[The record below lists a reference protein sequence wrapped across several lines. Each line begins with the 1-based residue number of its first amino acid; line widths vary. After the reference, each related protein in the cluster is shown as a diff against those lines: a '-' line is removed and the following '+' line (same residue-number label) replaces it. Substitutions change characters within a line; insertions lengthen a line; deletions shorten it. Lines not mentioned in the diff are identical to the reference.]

1 MADPVR
7 VILLLVTV
15 SFVLFSPCRAT
26 THWVVTEDGMIT
38 QQLDSVFN
46 LREPYNLIAVLGQ
59 ERSSQEV
66 NLLEESLRLQK
77 VSIEANEDKDTDLEQ
92 RFLETDPDCVAAGR
106 PLSEFEL
113 YISTALS
120 LEQKG
125 INPLD
130 HMKMKIGEVKKFR
143 QPNCSRALELTYS
156 IHAFDHLK
164 AVQERYNISSFPE
177 PELMYLLPSV
187 GSLENAGHMI
197 YKAIS
202 KNRTSWVLYNLA
214 AYYWRVKGRPEQVIE
229 CSRRALHL
237 SPQEHKNVALMNMA
251 NVLHRGHLSGDASVL
266 ADAALDG
273 DQEIDIVYFTLGNI
287 YAAIGEYNK
296 SSWCFGHTSRI
307 NPALGAA
314 EKRQHAVNCHQ
325 KLERA
330 LEAQHSSL
338 QRTLSELKDY
348 QTKQEYFL
356 ELQKKMLGIQRK
368 AEDQYEANLSYQ
380 KHRFLQEMGENP
392 RCEVSQLGSGTQFLM
407 CRRDGI
413 PETDVYG
420 QPFDDEKEIEVLD
433 ESRFQNNCVVF
444 PDGIYAAIGEY
455 NKSSWCFGHTS
466 RINPALGAAEKRQH
480 AVNCHQK
487 LERALEAQHSSL
499 QRTLSELKD
508 YQTKQEYFLE
518 LQKKMLGIQRKAED
532 QYEANLSYQKHRF
545 LQEMGEN
552 PRCEVSQLGSGTQF
566 LMCRRD
572 GIPET
577 DVYGQPFDDEKEIEV
592 LDESRFQNNCVVFPD
607 GDKNCLNLSGA
618 GGPAGPVE
626 HMTYSIPQDTVPL
639 TSLPDRMEQ
648 PSDSECARWKGI
660 NVSWK
665 EFAQRIVP
673 SGLNESLEALK
684 KNVGMPAD
692 YPNTNAPSCS
702 YRAPLFNG
710 NTGVDFIEGIAN
722 REYLPNVGCPIKLML
737 VFREYLDAQNLMGR
751 EFDYRVAYAMS
762 TKTDYKDIWLIY
774 SAAGI
779 YWRVHHDDTKA
790 IECLRRA
797 LFFAPADR
805 VNIPLTNMAMTMVDH
820 ERMEDAIQ
828 ILRMALVVDSMK
840 PTIRYLLGCLY
851 AHLGRYHQARLES
864 SLAYNLDPESDDAF
878 EVSSRIRCLLKASG
892 EDNKPNPSKA
902 AKTGK
907 VSASTPA
914 VESVPACVQGPPLG
928 EQPSQKQPPAGPPG
942 ASINPTNGQVNFETC
957 SAGTAPSS
965 AFGPQIPAAPAPD
978 VGHRNHIITL
988 SFSRAKDMRL
998 DEYIDFRTQ
1007 LTHEELKIQPYCNP
1021 DLPTSMHTLD
1031 HIPAMAQR
1039 RELTYEA
1046 EQGLKEVIQTI
1057 NGGFMDHDEVGTRV
1071 AKLLQKD
1078 PESWVAT
1085 NMAALYWRIEGKS
1098 LNALDC
1104 LRHALHYAPANMK
1117 DLALVSIAN
1126 IFHRVG
1132 MYDDAATIAKMAIE
1146 ITPQLVINHFTLA
1159 NVYSSKGQW
1168 DHALEYYQSTLR
1180 LQPDFQPAVERLRTI
1195 ECNVLQLTAN
1205 KK

>member
-273 DQEIDIVYFTLGNI
+273 DQEIDIVYFTLGN
-287 YAAIGEYNK
+287 
-296 SSWCFGHTSRI
+296 
-307 NPALGAA
+307 
-314 EKRQHAVNCHQ
+314 
-325 KLERA
+325 
-330 LEAQHSSL
+330 
-338 QRTLSELKDY
+338 
-348 QTKQEYFL
+348 
-356 ELQKKMLGIQRK
+356 
-368 AEDQYEANLSYQ
+368 
-380 KHRFLQEMGENP
+380 
-392 RCEVSQLGSGTQFLM
+392 
-407 CRRDGI
+407 
-413 PETDVYG
+413 
-420 QPFDDEKEIEVLD
+420 
-433 ESRFQNNCVVF
+433 
-444 PDGIYAAIGEY
+444 IYAAIGEY

-928 EQPSQKQPPAGPPG
+928 EQPSQKQPLLDPLGLVLTQPMVRSTLRPVLQVLRLLQPLVLRYQLPLHLMYVNKLLAKRDKRWPTIEECAGYRKLNLK
-942 ASINPTNGQVNFETC
+942 AFYSTWVSI
-957 SAGTAPSS
+957 S
-965 AFGPQIPAAPAPD
+965 
-978 VGHRNHIITL
+978 
-988 SFSRAKDMRL
+988 AKDMRL

-1007 LTHEELKIQPYCNP
+1007 LTREELKIQPYCNP

>member
-1 MADPVR
+1 MADSVR
-7 VILLLVTV
+7 GVLLLVTI
-15 SFVLFSPCRAT
+15 SALFSSCQAT

-59 ERSSQEV
+59 EKRSKEV

-92 RFLETDPDCVAAGR
+92 RFLETDGDCVAAGR

-120 LEQKG
+120 LEQKD

-143 QPNCSRALELTYS
+143 QPNCSRVLELTYS

-164 AVQERYNISSFPE
+164 AIQERHNISSFPE

-197 YKAIS
+197 YKAMS
-202 KNRTSWVLYNLA
+202 KNKTSWVLFNLA

-229 CSRRALHL
+229 CSRRALHF
-237 SPQEHKNVALMNMA
+237 SPHEHKNVALMNMA
-251 NVLHRGHLSGDASVL
+251 NVLHRGHLSADASVL
-266 ADAALDG
+266 AEAALEG
-273 DQEIDIVYFTLGNI
+273 DQELDIVYFTLGNI

-307 NPALGAA
+307 NSALGAA
-314 EKRQHAVNCHQ
+314 EKRQHAVKCHQ

-356 ELQKKMLGIQRK
+356 ELQKKMLSIQRK
-368 AEDQYEANLSYQ
+368 AEE
-380 KHRFLQEMGENP
+380 
-392 RCEVSQLGSGTQFLM
+392 
-407 CRRDGI
+407 
-413 PETDVYG
+413 
-420 QPFDDEKEIEVLD
+420 
-433 ESRFQNNCVVF
+433 
-444 PDGIYAAIGEY
+444 
-455 NKSSWCFGHTS
+455 
-466 RINPALGAAEKRQH
+466 
-480 AVNCHQK
+480 
-487 LERALEAQHSSL
+487 
-499 QRTLSELKD
+499 
-508 YQTKQEYFLE
+508 
-518 LQKKMLGIQRKAED
+518 

-607 GDKNCLNLSGA
+607 GDKNCLNLSGT
-618 GGPAGPVE
+618 GGPPEQKLYMA
-626 HMTYSIPQDTVPL
+626 SQDTAPHGTAPQGSAPHGSASQGTAPHVSASHESAPRGTVPHETVQRDSVSL
-639 TSLPDRMEQ
+639 THLPDKIEQ

-665 EFAQRIVP
+665 EFAQRLVP
-673 SGLNESLEALK
+673 MGLNESLEALK

-692 YPNTNAPSCS
+692 YPHSNAPSCS
-702 YRAPLFNG
+702 HRAPLFNG

-722 REYLPNVGCPIKLML
+722 REFLPNVGCPIKLMM
-737 VFREYLDAQNLMGR
+737 VFRKYLDAQNLMGR
-751 EFDYRVAYAMS
+751 EFDYRVTYAMS
-762 TKTDYKDIWLIY
+762 TRTDYKDIWLIY
-774 SAAGI
+774 SAAAI
-779 YWRVHHDDTKA
+779 YWRVHPDDGKS

-797 LFFAPADR
+797 LFYAPVDR
-805 VNIPLTNMAMTMVDH
+805 VDVPLTNMAMAMVDQ
-820 ERMEDAIQ
+820 ERYEDAIQ

-840 PTIRYLLGCLY
+840 PTTRYLLGCLY
-851 AHLGRYHQARLES
+851 AALGQYRQARQES
-864 SLAYNLDPESDDAF
+864 SLAYNLDPESSDAF
-878 EVSSRIRCLLKASG
+878 EVYSRIRCLLKAG
-892 EDNKPNPSKA
+892 EKDKPNPMNE
-902 AKTGK
+902 AKTGQGILGK
-907 VSASTPA
+907 SGLSGA
-914 VESVPACVQGPPLG
+914 VPACVQGPPQG
-928 EQPSQKQPPAGPPG
+928 EQTGQRQPSGGPPG
-942 ASINPTNGQVNFETC
+942 ASTNPLNNQVDFKSCN
-957 SAGTAPSS
+957 AGSVPST

-978 VGHRNHIITL
+978 VDVNKLFAKRDSHWPTLEECAGYRKLNLKAFYSTWISIT
-988 SFSRAKDMRL
+988 AKDMRL
-998 DEYIDFRTQ
+998 DDFIDFHTQ
-1007 LTHEELKIQPYCNP
+1007 LTREELQIQPYC
-1021 DLPTSMHTLD
+1021 DAKLPASMHTLD
-1031 HIPAMAQR
+1031 HIPAMALR
-1039 RELTYEA
+1039 GTLTYEA
-1046 EQGLKEVIQTI
+1046 EQGLKEVIQSI
-1057 NGGFMDHDEVGTRV
+1057 NGGYMDHDEVGTRV
-1071 AKLLQKD
+1071 AKLLEKD

-1098 LNALDC
+1098 LNALHC
-1104 LRHALHYAPANMK
+1104 LRHALHYSPSNMK
-1117 DLALVSIAN
+1117 DLAMVSIAN

-1132 MYDDAATIAKMAIE
+1132 MYEDAATVAKMAID
-1146 ITPQLVINHFTLA
+1146 ISPQLVINHFTLA
-1159 NVYSSKGQW
+1159 NIYSSKGQW
-1168 DHALEYYQSTLR
+1168 DHALDFYQSTLR

-1195 ECNVLQLTAN
+1195 QCNVLQLTAN
-1205 KK
+1205 KNPA

>member
-7 VILLLVTV
+7 VILLLVTI

-143 QPNCSRALELTYS
+143 QPNCSKALELTYS

-420 QPFDDEKEIEVLD
+420 QPL
-433 ESRFQNNCVVF
+433 
-444 PDGIYAAIGEY
+444 
-455 NKSSWCFGHTS
+455 
-466 RINPALGAAEKRQH
+466 
-480 AVNCHQK
+480 
-487 LERALEAQHSSL
+487 
-499 QRTLSELKD
+499 
-508 YQTKQEYFLE
+508 
-518 LQKKMLGIQRKAED
+518 
-532 QYEANLSYQKHRF
+532 
-545 LQEMGEN
+545 
-552 PRCEVSQLGSGTQF
+552 
-566 LMCRRD
+566 
-572 GIPET
+572 
-577 DVYGQPFDDEKEIEV
+577 DDEKEIEV

-618 GGPAGPVE
+618 GGPAE

-673 SGLNESLEALK
+673 AGLNESLEALK

-828 ILRMALVVDSMK
+828 ILRMALVVDSMQ

-851 AHLGRYHQARLES
+851 AHLGEYRQARLES

-892 EDNKPNPSKA
+892 EDKKPNPSKA

-907 VSASTPA
+907 DSASTPA

-942 ASINPTNGQVNFETC
+942 ASINPANSQVTFETC
-957 SAGTAPSS
+957 SAGTVPSS

-978 VGHRNHIITL
+978 VDVNKLLAKRDKRWPTIEECAGYRKLNLKAFYSTWVSI
-988 SFSRAKDMRL
+988 SAKDMRL
-998 DEYIDFRTQ
+998 DEYVDFRTR
-1007 LTHEELKIQPYCNP
+1007 LTREELKIQPYCNP

-1046 EQGLKEVIQTI
+1046 EQGLKEVIQSI

-1098 LNALDC
+1098 QNALDC

-1205 KK
+1205 KN